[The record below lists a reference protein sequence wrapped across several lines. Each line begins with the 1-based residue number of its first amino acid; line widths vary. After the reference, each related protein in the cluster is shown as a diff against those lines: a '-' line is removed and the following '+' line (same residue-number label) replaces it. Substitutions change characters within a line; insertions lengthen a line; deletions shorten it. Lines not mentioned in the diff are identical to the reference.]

1 MPFYFAMISRILF
14 NPNMVSVLALIWY
27 VIFVVYIY
35 SVKKN
40 NYEELIVGMIK
51 RGIVL
56 DHSKSPCEENFI
68 PDKKVT
74 IIMFGLVGHEQNILP
89 QCAESL

>member
-1 MPFYFAMISRILF
+1 MISRILF
-14 NPNMVSVLALIWY
+14 HPDMVSVLDLIRY

-68 PDKKVT
+68 PEKKVM
-74 IIMFGLVGHEQNILP
+74 IIMFSIIGHEQNILL
-89 QCAESL
+89 QYAESL

>member
-1 MPFYFAMISRILF
+1 
-14 NPNMVSVLALIWY
+14 
-27 VIFVVYIY
+27 VYIY

-40 NYEELIVGMIK
+40 NYEELIVDMIK
-51 RGIVL
+51 RGLVL

-74 IIMFGLVGHEQNILP
+74 IITLAVVGH
-89 QCAESL
+89 